1 MDKFIR
7 SVRLDEDACQGC
19 INCIKYC
26 PTQAI
31 RVHNGKAHIID
42 KFCIDCG
49 RCIRYCPHHAKIP
62 DYDSLKVLNN
72 FTYTV
77 ALPAPSLYAQYN
89 NLTNVDIVL
98 NALLKLGF
106 DDVYEVSAAA
116 ELVSEASREY
126 IKSHAEEGPFISS
139 ACPSVVRLI
148 RVKFPALI
156 SKLLPIKAPVE
167 VAAEIA
173 RARAMAKTGLPSK
186 DIGIIFISPCPS
198 KVSYAKAP
206 LGIEKSNIDNVVA
219 IKDVYP
225 LLLPHMSRDE
235 NQLRPLSGSGRIGLG
250 WSSAGGEVGGLL
262 IDSYLAA
269 DGIVNILRVLEA
281 IEDEKIHGL
290 KFIELNACNG
300 GCVGGTLTVENAYV
314 ARSKTKRLLRCQPV
328 SKSHLA
334 ANPEIQ
340 NIFWDDNVEYEPVF
354 RLGSTFKESLEM
366 MSTVEELT
374 KKFPGLDCGSC
385 GAPTCQT
392 LAEDIVRGVATSNDC
407 IYVLRSHIASLSREI
422 DFLSKASGP
431 SCGSQDDSTK
441 LLHEYIHK
449 LTTELSAYGVP
460 DNNKAKD
467 ERNK

>member
-7 SVRLDEDACQGC
+7 SVRLDEAACRGC

-62 DYDSLKVLNN
+62 NYDSLNVLNN
-72 FTYTV
+72 YKYTV

-106 DDVYEVSAAA
+106 DDVFEVSAAA

-126 IKSHAEEGPFISS
+126 IKEHADEGPFISS

-148 RVKFPALI
+148 RVKFPSLI
-156 SKLLPIKAPVE
+156 CKLLPIKAPVE

-173 RARAMAKTGLPSK
+173 RARAIEKTGLPTE

-225 LLLPHMSRDE
+225 LLLPHMNRDE
-235 NQLRPLSGSGRIGLG
+235 SLLKTLSDSGRIGLG
-250 WSSAGGEVGGLL
+250 WGNSGGEVGGLL

-269 DGIVNILRVLEA
+269 DGIVNILRVLEEL
-281 IEDEKIHGL
+281 EDEKIHGL
-290 KFIELNACNG
+290 KFVELNACNG

-314 ARSKTKRLLRCQPV
+314 ATTKTKKLLRYQPV
-328 SKSHLA
+328 SKSHLSA
-334 ANPEIQ
+334 HPEIH
-340 NIFWDDNVEYEPVF
+340 NLYWDDDVEYEPVF
-354 RLGSTFKESLEM
+354 RLGNTFKESLEM
-366 MSTVEELT
+366 MNTVEELT

-392 LAEDIVRGVATSNDC
+392 LAEDIVRGAATSNDC
-407 IYVLRSHIASLSREI
+407 IYVLREHIASLSKEI
-422 DFLSKASGP
+422 DFLSKASNS
-431 SCGSQDDSTK
+431 SCNLEDDSTK

-449 LTTELSAYGVP
+449 LTTELGAFGVP
-460 DNNKAKD
+460 GQKKGNTKPK
-467 ERNK
+467 

>member
-7 SVRLDEDACQGC
+7 SVRLNEAACQGC

-49 RCIRYCPHHAKIP
+49 RCIRYCPHHAKVP
-62 DYDSLKVLNN
+62 EYDSLNVLNN
-72 FTYTV
+72 YKYTV

-106 DDVYEVSAAA
+106 DDVFEVSAAA

-126 IKSHAEEGPFISS
+126 IKAHADEGPFISS
-139 ACPSVVRLI
+139 ACPSVARLI
-148 RVKFPALI
+148 RVKFPALL
-156 SKLLPIKAPVE
+156 SKLLPIQPPVE
-167 VAAEIA
+167 IAAEIA
-173 RARAMAKTGLPSK
+173 RARAIEKTGLPSE
-186 DIGIIFISPCPS
+186 DSGIIFISPCPS

-225 LLLPHMSRDE
+225 LLLPHMSKDE
-235 NQLRPLSGSGRIGLG
+235 SQLKPLSNSGRIGLG
-250 WSSAGGEVGGLL
+250 WGNAGGEVGGLL

-314 ARSKTKRLLRCQPV
+314 ATTKTKRLLRYQPV
-328 SKSHLA
+328 SKSHLSTH
-334 ANPEIQ
+334 PEIESLY
-340 NIFWDDNVEYEPVF
+340 WDDDVEYEPVF
-354 RLGSTFKESLEM
+354 RLGNTFKESLEM

-407 IYVLRSHIASLSREI
+407 IYVLREHIASLSKEI
-422 DFLSKASGP
+422 DFLSKASGQT
-431 SCGSQDDSTK
+431 CGFEDESTK

-449 LTTELSAYGVP
+449 LTTELDSFGVP
-460 DNNKAKD
+460 
-467 ERNK
+467 ERKKPEDQT